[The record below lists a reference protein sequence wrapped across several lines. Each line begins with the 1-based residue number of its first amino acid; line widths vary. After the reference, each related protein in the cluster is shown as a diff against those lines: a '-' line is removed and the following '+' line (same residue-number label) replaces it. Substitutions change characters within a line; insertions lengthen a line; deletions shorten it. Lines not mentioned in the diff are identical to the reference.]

1 MVLSCLL
8 SNYLFHFVLVLSFTT
23 LFSKWAV
30 TKLETHSYLSPK
42 SKSLYSLLIIFDFIV
57 WASSPYWATQ
67 FSFLSVL
74 QPISEGTFFWS
85 KLCSLVAF
93 SLLQIV
99 PETDV
104 PETTSTT
111 EVKARWKINL
121 EAKARVV
128 RVLYSVSCS
137 YDVACII
144 M

>member
-1 MVLSCLL
+1 MVLACLL

-30 TKLETHSYLSPK
+30 TKLETHSHLSPK
-42 SKSLYSLLIIFDFIV
+42 SKSLYSLLIIVDFLI
-57 WASSPYWATQ
+57 WASSPYWAPQ

-99 PETDV
+99 PEADV
-104 PETTSTT
+104 PETASTT
-111 EVKARWKINL
+111 EVKARWRINL
-121 EAKARVV
+121 EAKARVI
-128 RVLYSVSCS
+128 RVLYSFL
-137 YDVACII
+137 ARI